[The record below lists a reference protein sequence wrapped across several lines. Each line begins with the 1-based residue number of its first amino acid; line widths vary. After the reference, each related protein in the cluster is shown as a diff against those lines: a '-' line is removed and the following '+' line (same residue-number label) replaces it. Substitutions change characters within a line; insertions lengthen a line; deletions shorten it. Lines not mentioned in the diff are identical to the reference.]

1 MNNNTTILA
10 GYSFLAALNETGADM
25 YNAVYV
31 PMCKRAISLYA
42 SNHNK
47 NHGTAL
53 DIKQIINNE
62 YGIDI
67 PILVTKKLIVAVAS
81 SLSRREKEHSKFEV
95 YEDGTSFQFDSY
107 TFDQLEDSYEQA
119 RRNAGALQYAFE
131 QFLKNQGVDDSNIV
145 PFAEFIYKYQHKLS
159 AFLAGKSSI
168 IDDAEGTYIHHV
180 KFIKFIESYNDRIYR
195 IVKHIFIGSIIAS
208 YIESNMDIHAKM
220 ASGISYYLDTK
231 IVLEALDLQQAEDT
245 QPINE
250 LLQLIRACGGNIRIL
265 DITIQEI
272 HGIIETAISKFNKQ
286 TPTTTINEACL
297 RTGRNKTWLTS
308 FNGQLEK
315 YLIETLKINIDK
327 VSETEIEKYTNTE
340 DTKELQSI
348 WYRKNAA
355 AHDVI
360 SYLYVREKRRISTGN
375 NVLPQKATYWFITPN
390 SRLCQ
395 FNASK
400 KINGY
405 PSETILPQNLASLL
419 FLQNPQRNSAKVS
432 TIGLNEL
439 IAQVI
444 FDEYPSR
451 DIINE
456 FDTAV
461 QDCADISEEDYAI
474 LLTAVSEQS
483 TSKLENLME
492 IKKVDPEK
500 FMSNVHSII
509 AAEKSQREKQ
519 KTHYKEEKLRSQ
531 EELIKM
537 QQSLNEAMARFKKT
551 EERISALESDNST
564 IKTENTSLK
573 HENDYLK
580 LKNWKIPRYMAFVC
594 IIILCILMF
603 ISYFAWQD
611 WEYNYPAKLMNYI
624 CSLEATKKDLAKN
637 VLLITHSVI
646 FISSI
651 YAILCLRLIQDNQD
665 KRFWFTKLVKNML
678 NKE

>member
-1 MNNNTTILA
+1 MSNTNILTS
-10 GYSFLAALNETGADM
+10 YSFLASLNETGTDM

-31 PMCKRAISLYA
+31 PMCKRAVSLYA
-42 SNHNK
+42 SK
-47 NHGTAL
+47 CKQNHGTAP
-53 DIKQIINNE
+53 DIKLIINDE
-62 YGIDI
+62 YGIDV
-67 PILVTKKLIVAVAS
+67 PILVTKKLIVAVAN
-81 SLSRREKEHSKFEV
+81 SLSKREKERSGFEV
-95 YEDGTSFQFDSY
+95 FEGGASFKFDSY
-107 TFDQLEDSYEQA
+107 TFNQLEDSYEQA

-131 QFLKNQGVDDSNIV
+131 EFLKNQGINDSTIV

-159 AFLAGKSSI
+159 AFLAGKDLKI
-168 IDDAEGTYIHHV
+168 EDAENTYINHV
-180 KFIKFIESYNDRIYR
+180 KFIQFIESYNDTIYR

-327 VSETEIEKYTNTE
+327 VSETEIERYTNTE
-340 DTKELQSI
+340 DTKELQNI

-360 SYLYVREKRRISTGN
+360 SYLYIREKRRISTGN
-375 NVLPQKATYWFITPN
+375 NILPQKATYWFITPN

-419 FLQNPQRNSAKVS
+419 FLQNPQRNSAKIS

-461 QDCADISEEDYAI
+461 QECADISEEDYAI

-492 IKKVDPEK
+492 IKKVDPER

-519 KTHYKEEKLRSQ
+519 KTHYKEERLRSQ
-531 EELIKM
+531 EELRKM
-537 QQSLNEAMARFKKT
+537 QQNLAEAIARFEET
-551 EERISALESDNST
+551 EGRISALETDNMS
-564 IKTENTSLK
+564 IKKDNITLK
-573 HENDYLK
+573 DENDHLK
-580 LKNWKIPRYMAFVC
+580 LSNWKRPRYVAC
-594 IIILCILMF
+594 ICILILCVF
-603 ISYFAWQD
+603 IFVMYYAWGS
-611 WEYNYPAKLMNYI
+611 WEYNYPYKLIKYI
-624 CSLEATKKDLAKN
+624 NSLEEVEKDMAKA
-637 VLLITHSVI
+637 VLFVTHGGLFSTT
-646 FISSI
+646 I
-651 YAILCLRLIQDNQD
+651 YAILCLALIQKTSD
-665 KRFWFTKLVKNML
+665 KRQWFIKVIRVML
-678 NKE
+678 KKE

>member
-1 MNNNTTILA
+1 MSNNTTILT
-10 GYSFLAALNETGADM
+10 GYSFLSALNETGADM

-31 PMCKRAISLYA
+31 PMCKRAVSLYA
-42 SNHNK
+42 SNRNK

-107 TFDQLEDSYEQA
+107 TFNQLEDSYEQA

-131 QFLKNQGVDDSNIV
+131 EFLKNQGINNSTIV

-159 AFLAGKSSI
+159 AFLAGKDLTI
-168 IDDAEGTYIHHV
+168 EDAENTYINHV
-180 KFIKFIESYNDRIYR
+180 KFIQFIESCNDTIYR

-340 DTKELQSI
+340 DTKELQNI

-395 FNASK
+395 FNAGK

-461 QDCADISEEDYAI
+461 QECADVSEEDYAI

-492 IKKVDPEK
+492 IKKADPER

-519 KTHYKEEKLRSQ
+519 KTHYKEERLRSQ
-531 EELIKM
+531 EELRKM
-537 QQSLNEAMARFKKT
+537 QQNLAEAIARFEET
-551 EERISALESDNST
+551 EGRISALETDNMS
-564 IKTENTSLK
+564 IKKDNVNLK
-573 HENDYLK
+573 DENDHLK
-580 LKNWKIPRYMAFVC
+580 LSNWKIPRYIACSCVV
-594 IIILCILMF
+594 ILCVLIFIL
-603 ISYFAWQD
+603 YFAWPN
-611 WEYNYPAKLMNYI
+611 WEHNYPSKLLDFIDN
-624 CSLEATKKDLAKN
+624 LNDTKKGIALG
-637 VLLITHSVI
+637 VLCTIHGATMLISVN
-646 FISSI
+646 
-651 YAILCLRLIQDNQD
+651 AITNLVLMQNQEEKRHWLLRL
-665 KRFWFTKLVKNML
+665 TKKMYS
-678 NKE
+678 KE